1 MKVGALFIGLALAF
15 NVQLECPFEPI
26 FWLHCLFTLDK
37 LYSLDNCP
45 KIYLHLRNACL
56 DNLDELVDVVCLD
69 AAPALVDHG
78 GLAAPDPEPR
88 RLLDDLVDL
97 LERVH
102 QLLVVVAADLV
113 LAHQVAVDVVQ
124 LLGPSAAQ
132 HCS

>member
-1 MKVGALFIGLALAF
+1 M
-15 NVQLECPFEPI
+15 
-26 FWLHCLFTLDK
+26 
-37 LYSLDNCP
+37 
-45 KIYLHLRNACL
+45 YLHLRNASL
-56 DNLDELVDVVCLD
+56 DNLDELVDVVSLD

-113 LAHQVAVDVVQ
+113 LTHQVAVDVVQ
-124 LLGPSAAQ
+124 LLGPSATSTTLIALQ
-132 HCS
+132 RIISLS